1 MHQTMKNLF
10 EIQKSLTLSMISLQG
25 HRGVSSGLGY
35 HKQAPLSGLP
45 IRYHFRVTRESIPTV
60 FSQTTNSL
68 YSSRTV
74 AIAENRLPRNR
85 CLPFAL
91 STMLTKG
98 SGIGSISV
106 LQSLGERHYYYST
119 KSFVKKVI
127 STLSCCLKPAAD
139 VTADQTGELSALQA
153 MTRQVEVD
161 ITSGLAEEITSQ
173 QITVYHTGEASTSQ
187 TLPVTRPKLSLFH
200 SLMRQQ
206 ITGPCEQQKE
216 SFIVAELAKRFI
228 PTGPRFSL
236 CEEYM
241 QVIGL
246 RDKCEKGTEDEFK
259 FLSLCPSL
267 TWYGWLYRETQKQ
280 KTGAEY
286 EEIRFCLNEIRNLS
300 QESLYSCVFLHPL
313 LECLVKESSKRAF
326 SFEPTFEK
334 ACEVLHTREI
344 LSPTQERHHALKF
357 RDLLNELAHWEKR
370 VMAAALHIPASILR
384 SNIGL
389 EPEPRIAPL
398 GKVEVFLH
406 RLMLEAQETLQI
418 RKHKK
423 DC

>member
-1 MHQTMKNLF
+1 MIKLHKGKGVCHPFSMANCTV
-10 EIQKSLTLSMISLQG
+10 SLIAI
-25 HRGVSSGLGY
+25 HRGPTNKINWPNQYVLG
-35 HKQAPLSGLP
+35 
-45 IRYHFRVTRESIPTV
+45 
-60 FSQTTNSL
+60 
-68 YSSRTV
+68 
-74 AIAENRLPRNR
+74 
-85 CLPFAL
+85 
-91 STMLTKG
+91 STMCLCDIQRQASSFQHITARLFCASPSKG

-106 LQSLGERHYYYST
+106 LQSLGGRHYST
-119 KSFVKKVI
+119 KIFVNKLI

-139 VTADQTGELSALQA
+139 VMADQTGELSALQA

-206 ITGPCEQQKE
+206 ITGPCERQKD

-236 CEEYM
+236 CEEYK

-246 RDKCEKGTEDEFK
+246 RDKCGKGLLPTEDEFK
-259 FLSLCPSL
+259 FISLCPSL
-267 TWYGWLYRETQKQ
+267 TWYRWLYRETQKQ

-313 LECLVKESSKRAF
+313 LECLVRESSKRAL

-344 LSPTQERHHALKF
+344 L
-357 RDLLNELAHWEKR
+357 KR
-370 VMAAALHIPASILR
+370 
-384 SNIGL
+384 GT
-389 EPEPRIAPL
+389 
-398 GKVEVFLH
+398 
-406 RLMLEAQETLQI
+406 ML
-418 RKHKK
+418 
-423 DC
+423 